1 MNVGID
7 TNILAYAE
15 GVNGGDMQR
24 AALSVIKSIPAA
36 DVVIP
41 VQVLA
46 ELYRVLVI
54 RAKLPRALAEHAVMQ
69 WTSFHVVEDVTLHRF
84 RSAAVLATKH
94 QLTIFDAI
102 ILATAADSNCRLLL
116 SEDMHSG
123 FVWQGCKVMNPFS
136 AEFATLRS
144 QQFPQS

>member
-1 MNVGID
+1 MNIGID

-15 GVNGGDMQR
+15 GVNGIDMQHE
-24 AALSVIKSIPAA
+24 ALSIIKSIPAA
-36 DVVIP
+36 DVIIP

-54 RAKLPRALAEHAVMQ
+54 KAKLPRAVAQSAVMQ
-69 WTSFHVVEDVTLHRF
+69 WTSFHVVEEVTFQRF
-84 RSAAVLATKH
+84 RNAAVLATAH
-94 QLTIFDAI
+94 QLAIFDAM

-116 SEDMHSG
+116 SEDMHNG
-123 FVWQGCKVMNPFS
+123 FVWQGCRVMNPFS
-136 AEFATLRS
+136 AEFATFRS